1 MKVQNDVSLTKSTLV
16 ILITSVPTRDGK
28 MANKIK
34 YKRILLKISGEVL
47 MGAQGFGIDL
57 ATVGRVADEVLALKN
72 QGAEVALVIGGG
84 NIFRGL
90 AGAAKGMDRVS
101 ADHMGIM
108 ATVMN
113 ALAMQGVLNS
123 KGADARML
131 SAIAMP
137 TVCETYAA
145 ARGVHHLQSGR
156 VVICAAGTGLPF
168 FTTDTGAAL
177 RAAELKCDALF
188 KGTSVDGVY
197 SADPKTDPNAKRY
210 DHVTFNDILAKDLR
224 IMDPAAIAL
233 ARDNNIPV
241 VVFSIREAGN
251 VSNVWQGSGQFTL
264 VTKE

>member
-1 MKVQNDVSLTKSTLV
+1 
-16 ILITSVPTRDGK
+16 
-28 MANKIK
+28 MAKPK

-47 MGAQGFGIDL
+47 MGKEPFGIDL
-57 ATVGRVADEVLALKN
+57 NTVGRMADEVIACVDA
-72 QGAEVALVIGGG
+72 GAQVALVIGGG

-123 KGADARML
+123 KGVDARML

-137 TVCETYAA
+137 TVCETYSAA
-145 ARGVHHLQSGR
+145 KGIHHMEKSR

-177 RAAELKCDALF
+177 RAAELKCEALL

-197 SADPKTDPNAKRY
+197 SADPKKDPKAKRY
-210 DHVTFNDILAKDLR
+210 DTITFDEILAKNLR

-233 ARDNNIPV
+233 ARDNEVPV

-251 VSNVWQGSGQFTL
+251 IEKALKGTGRFTII
-264 VTKE
+264 TKD

>member
-1 MKVQNDVSLTKSTLV
+1 MSL
-16 ILITSVPTRDGK
+16 P
-28 MANKIK
+28 

-47 MGAQGFGIDL
+47 MGAQSFGIDL
-57 ATVGRVADEVLALKN
+57 ATVGRVADEVIECQKA
-72 QGAEVALVIGGG
+72 GAQVALVIGGG
-84 NIFRGL
+84 NIFRGM

-113 ALAMQGVLNS
+113 ALAMQGVLRG
-123 KGADARML
+123 KGIDARVL

-145 ARGVHHLQSGR
+145 SKGVHHLEQGR
-156 VVICAAGTGLPF
+156 VVICAGGTGLPF

-177 RAAELKCDALF
+177 RAAELKCDAMF

-197 SADPKTDPNAKRY
+197 SDDPKRDEKAKRY
-210 DHVTFNDILAKDLR
+210 DNISFDDVLAKNLK
-224 IMDPAAIAL
+224 IMDAAAIAL
-233 ARDNNIPV
+233 ARDNDVPV

-251 VSNVWQGSGQFTL
+251 VAKVLKGQGKFTR
-264 VTKE
+264 VTKN

>member
-1 MKVQNDVSLTKSTLV
+1 
-16 ILITSVPTRDGK
+16 
-28 MANKIK
+28 MAH
-34 YKRILLKISGEVL
+34 KRILLKVSGEVL
-47 MGAQGFGIDL
+47 MGSQPYGIDL
-57 ATVGRVADEVLALKN
+57 DTAARLADEIAGLAKS
-72 QGAEVALVIGGG
+72 GAQVALVIGGG
-84 NIFRGL
+84 NIFRGI

-123 KGADARML
+123 KGVDARVL

-137 TVCETYAA
+137 TVCETYSRAK
-145 ARGVHHLQSGR
+145 GVHHLEAGR

-188 KGTSVDGVY
+188 KGTSVDGIY
-197 SADPKTDPNAKRY
+197 DKDPKKHPDAKRFPTI
-210 DHVTFNDILAKDLR
+210 TFSHILAQDLR

-233 ARDNNIPV
+233 ARDNGIPV
-241 VVFSIREAGN
+241 VVFSIREPGN
-251 VSNVWQGSGQFTL
+251 IAKVYSGKGTFTT
-264 VTKE
+264 VTKD

>member
-1 MKVQNDVSLTKSTLV
+1 MS
-16 ILITSVPTRDGK
+16 
-28 MANKIK
+28 KIK

-47 MGAQGFGIDL
+47 MGDQGFGIDL
-57 ATVGRVADEVLALKN
+57 ATVGRVADEIIGLRAA
-72 QGAEVALVIGGG
+72 GAEVALVIGGG

-113 ALAMQGVLNS
+113 ALAMQGVLES
-123 KGADARML
+123 KGVEARMM

-137 TVCETYAA
+137 TVCETYS
-145 ARGVHHLQSGR
+145 ARQGIYHLQQGR

-177 RAAELKCDALF
+177 RAAELKCNALF

-197 SADPKTDPNAKRY
+197 SADPKRDPSARRY
-210 DHVTFNDILAKDLR
+210 DKITFGEILAKDLR

-233 ARDNNIPV
+233 ARDNDIPV

-251 VSNVWQGSGQFTL
+251 IAMVLEGKSLFT
-264 VTKE
+264 VVQKD

>member
-1 MKVQNDVSLTKSTLV
+1 MSKF
-16 ILITSVPTRDGK
+16 
-28 MANKIK
+28 K

-47 MGAQGFGIDL
+47 MGDQGYGIDL
-57 ATVGRVADEVLALKN
+57 ATVGRVADEIAAIKKS
-72 QGAEVALVIGGG
+72 GAEVALVIGGG

-113 ALAMQGVLNS
+113 ALAMQGVLQS
-123 KGADARML
+123 KGIEARMM

-137 TVCETYAA
+137 TVCETYSP
-145 ARGVHHLQSGR
+145 RQGIYHLEQGR

-177 RAAELKCDALF
+177 RAAELQCDALF
-188 KGTSVDGVY
+188 KGTSVDGIY
-197 SADPKTDPNAKRY
+197 SSDPKTDSAAIRY
-210 DHVTFNDILAKDLR
+210 EKITFGEILSQDLR

-233 ARDNNIPV
+233 ARDNDIPV
-241 VVFSIREAGN
+241 IVFSIREAGN
-251 VSNVWQGSGQFTL
+251 VARVFAGQGLFTT
-264 VTKE
+264 VVKE

>member
-1 MKVQNDVSLTKSTLV
+1 M
-16 ILITSVPTRDGK
+16 GK
-28 MANKIK
+28 
-34 YKRILLKISGEVL
+34 EP
-47 MGAQGFGIDL
+47 FGIDL
-57 ATVGRVADEVLALKN
+57 ETVGRMADEVIACTKA
-72 QGAEVALVIGGG
+72 GAQVALVIGGG

-90 AGAAKGMDRVS
+90 AGAAKGIDRVS

-113 ALAMQGVLNS
+113 ALAMQGVLIS
-123 KGADARML
+123 KGIDARML

-137 TVCETYAA
+137 TVCETYSAA
-145 ARGVHHLQSGR
+145 KGIHHMEKGR
-156 VVICAAGTGLPF
+156 VIICAAGTGLPF

-177 RAAELKCDALF
+177 RAAELKCDALL

-197 SADPKTDPNAKRY
+197 SADPKKDPKAKRY
-210 DHVTFNDILAKDLR
+210 DSITFNEILAKDLR

-233 ARDNNIPV
+233 ARDNGIPV

-251 VSNVWQGSGQFTL
+251 VGRVLAGDGQFTI

>member
-1 MKVQNDVSLTKSTLV
+1 MQ
-16 ILITSVPTRDGK
+16 
-28 MANKIK
+28 

-47 MGAQGFGIDL
+47 MGSQSFGIDL
-57 ATVGRVADEVLALKN
+57 DTVSRLADEVISARST
-72 QGAEVALVIGGG
+72 GAEIALVIGGG

-108 ATVMN
+108 ATIMN
-113 ALAMQGVLNS
+113 ALAMQGVLIS
-123 KGADARML
+123 KGVDTRVL

-137 TVCETYAA
+137 TVCETYSRAK
-145 ARGVHHLQSGR
+145 GIHHLETGR

-177 RAAELKCDALF
+177 RAAELRCDALL

-197 SADPKTDPNAKRY
+197 DSDPKKNRDAKRY
-210 DHVTFNDILAKDLR
+210 DAITFGKILTQDLR

-233 ARDNNIPV
+233 ARDNAIPV
-241 VVFSIREAGN
+241 IVFSIREAGN
-251 VSNVWQGSGQFTL
+251 VHRVLHGQGNFTT
-264 VTKE
+264 VTRD